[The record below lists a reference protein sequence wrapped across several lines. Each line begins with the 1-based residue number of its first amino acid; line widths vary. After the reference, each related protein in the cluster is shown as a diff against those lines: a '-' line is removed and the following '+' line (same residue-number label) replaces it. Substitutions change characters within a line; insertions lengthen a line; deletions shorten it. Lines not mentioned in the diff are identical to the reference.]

1 VANRARVDWEHSIK
15 ALQGQLVI
23 VTRFMGPTGR
33 EAFEVSGSLAAVKE
47 SIGFGVYSATDAMIR
62 FTSSISLPDGCVQIE
77 AAGIVSIWRVYR
89 NGRHAWVSKEIG
101 RMDYADG
108 EYVQLVRSID
118 GHITLRI

>member
-47 SIGFGVYSATDAMIR
+47 SIGFGVYSASDAMIR

-77 AAGIVSIWRVYR
+77 AAGIVSIWRAYR